1 MSRLYSSC
9 LVVLVFFLSCSVFP
23 TRDAYAQSASDI
35 ADVQAASN
43 AFYEALASDSR
54 GDAMADVWARKAYA
68 TNLGPRSKS
77 VDSGWDAVSDYWT
90 ETEENLVSIN
100 MAMQASHIYVVGNLA
115 WEIGEENGEVT
126 MKDGTVGKLELLATN
141 IFEKID
147 GQWLMVS
154 HHASRKPE

>member
-9 LVVLVFFLSCSVFP
+9 LVVLVFFLSCSAFP
-23 TRDAYAQSASDI
+23 TRDANAQSASDI

-90 ETEENLVSIN
+90 ETEENLDGNRRKSGFDQHGNASVS
-100 MAMQASHIYVVGNLA
+100 YLCC
-115 WEIGEENGEVT
+115 
-126 MKDGTVGKLELLATN
+126 
-141 IFEKID
+141 
-147 GQWLMVS
+147 
-154 HHASRKPE
+154 RKPRMGNR